1 MKTLVEWLD
10 EYGQS
15 HRNPVNKTVHWICV
29 PLITFSVLG
38 LLWAVSPWLAVALV
52 ALATVFYL
60 RLSPALALGMLPL
73 AALMLAAA
81 SVIPNLVWSCA
92 SIFVLAWIGQFWGH
106 KVEGRK
112 PSFFKDVQFLLIG
125 PLWLL
130 SFVYRR
136 AGLRI

>member
-1 MKTLVEWLD
+1 MKTLGEWLE
-10 EYGQS
+10 EYGES

-38 LLWAVSPWLAVALV
+38 MLWAASPWAAVAFV
-52 ALATVFYL
+52 ALASLFYF

-73 AALMLAAA
+73 AGLMLAAA
-81 SVIPNLVWSCA
+81 SVLPGPFWSSLA
-92 SIFVLAWIGQFWGH
+92 IFVLAWIGQFWGH

-112 PSFFKDVQFLLIG
+112 PSFFKDVQFLLVG

-136 AGLRI
+136 LGLPT